1 MFANDYASNF
11 NDVGCYIG
19 GCAQL
24 CNQENRD
31 SHSECNALGYPGTN
45 SGGTLLFEYNKFDN
59 DRDGFDT
66 NSQNNSDWPSPQ
78 NGACINGVK
87 PPVKGAKT
95 CWVLY
100 HNEIYNNN
108 ENVPMAGARLV
119 RPASARWRDRSSRRE
134 QPGVTLR
141 LSAPSDHHVKSTFAP
156 A

>member
-24 CNQENRD
+24 CNQEIRD
-31 SHSECNALGYPGTN
+31 SHSEYNALGYPGTN

-100 HNEIYNNN
+100 HKRSTTTTRTFRWQELVLFGQHPRGGAIVPRDVNNP
-108 ENVPMAGARLV
+108 V
-119 RPASARWRDRSSRRE
+119 SRY
-134 QPGVTLR
+134 
-141 LSAPSDHHVKSTFAP
+141 D
-156 A
+156 